1 MLAVQAQNDI
11 MILYLPLF
19 IALPADN
26 NAVNGYKKQDVST
39 VFSRFFIQ

>member
-19 IALPADN
+19 IAYYSKFNQVYITSESQLLYLYCMHP
-26 NAVNGYKKQDVST
+26 
-39 VFSRFFIQ
+39 